1 MMKLVKILFS
11 IAILS
16 MLFLNAFNCGSD
28 PAAEGEKAFQ
38 SANYNLAIQHYL
50 EARKENPAQKNV
62 FDEKIALSYML
73 RGQKLYGRNK
83 NVKSFSGNFEKALD
97 YIPEN
102 PSAEFNKEYSKILFA
117 MANAHMNARPENEI
131 QKDEYLSKTITY
143 LEDALV
149 NDENNT
155 EASELLDKIKLDNF
169 QKMLNKGKDFYSRAG
184 RTKNSDYYIN
194 AEYYFQRAA
203 YFDTYNKDAEKM
215 LSKTRKKT
223 LSILNNREDFAM
235 AIADMS
241 RQSKNLILDLTIK
254 NYATKPVKLEINKF
268 EVVDIEGKVYTVN
281 KKMMDEKFKNKKLKN
296 QNLAELKL
304 AEGYIV
310 FSIPKNVK
318 IEYLG
323 YHLDEEETV
332 KKYFP

>member
-1 MMKLVKILFS
+1 MNFSKILSTIILIFLLS
-11 IAILS
+11 IS
-16 MLFLNAFNCGSD
+16 AFNCGSD

-38 SANYNLAIQHYL
+38 AANYNLAIKHFI
-50 EARKENPAQKNV
+50 EAKKENTENKDA

-73 RGQKLYGRNK
+73 RGQDLYGRTK

-97 YIPEN
+97 YVPDN
-102 PSAEFNKEYSKILFA
+102 PSPDFNQKYSEILYA
-117 MANAHMNARPENEI
+117 IANAYMNARPENEI
-131 QKDEYLSKTITY
+131 QKEEYLNKTINY

-155 EASELLDKIKLDNF
+155 AASELLDKIKVDNF
-169 QKMLNKGKDFYSRAG
+169 QKMLNKGKDFYSKAG
-184 RTKNSDYYIN
+184 RTKNNDYYIN

-203 YFDTYNKDAEKM
+203 YFDIHNKDAVKM

-235 AIADMS
+235 AVADMN
-241 RQSKNLILDLTIK
+241 RQSKDLILDLTIK
-254 NYATKPVKLEINKF
+254 NYATNPIELNIKKF
-268 EVVDIEGKVYTVN
+268 ELVDIDGNSYKINE
-281 KKMMDEKFKNKKLKN
+281 KMMNEKFKDKNLKN
-296 QNLAELKL
+296 QKLAELKL

-310 FSIPKNVK
+310 FSIPKNAK
-318 IEYLG
+318 IDYMG
-323 YHLDEEETV
+323 YQLNDEETA